1 MAAVAHFG
9 HVVIDCANPDQLAQF
24 WCTMLDTTVQMRWNQ
39 YVMLR
44 PTEKGGVALAF
55 QQVPESKS
63 GKNRMHLDLMITDG
77 DLAKATDSAIAA
89 GATVINSLTED
100 PVTITVLQDPE
111 GNEFCL
117 VLLPPKH

>member
-1 MAAVAHFG
+1 MTAVGQFG
-9 HVVIDCANPDQLAQF
+9 HVVVDCANPDQLAEF

-55 QQVPESKS
+55 QRVPEPKS
-63 GKNRMHLDLMITDG
+63 GKNRMHLDLIVTDG
-77 DLAKATDSAIAA
+77 DLPKATQAAVAA
-89 GATVINSLTED
+89 GATVVSSLTED

-117 VLLPPKH
+117 VLLPPRH